1 MSCAAGGAGRGR
13 GRGRPTRPTSPVV
26 GKERSRYVFR
36 FKLPSTRTSLLDLG
50 LKLLFF
56 QNNTFSNKKLFRD
69 SSKSSA
75 LSSGLSSKSNSP
87 ERPLPTLP
95 RGPSSPSSSLTLT
108 RGPALELERGCGEQ
122 AVVSIEALCES

>member
-26 GKERSRYVFR
+26 GKEKSRYILL
-36 FKLPSTRTSLLDLG
+36 FKLSSSRTATVDLG

-56 QNNTFSNKKLFRD
+56 HNTFSNEKLFRD

-75 LSSGLSSKSNSP
+75 LSSSLSSKSNSP

-95 RGPSSPSSSLTLT
+95 RGLSSPTSSPTLP

-122 AVVSIEALCES
+122 AVVSIKALCKD